1 MHDPQTDNADRE
13 KHSSKNLE
21 CPVKKKGPHEHSIHA
36 DPLKKSL
43 AACYS
48 PAGDSRS
55 TLAAGVLNFRVRN
68 GDGCDSTAM
77 ATRQK

>member
-1 MHDPQTDNADRE
+1 MRALVR
-13 KHSSKNLE
+13 
-21 CPVKKKGPHEHSIHA
+21 
-36 DPLKKSL
+36 KSL

>member
-1 MHDPQTDNADRE
+1 MSQKPTAPIVKNTFQKIRNAL
-13 KHSSKNLE
+13 SKKARMND
-21 CPVKKKGPHEHSIHA
+21 SIHA
-36 DPLKKSL
+36 GPLKKSL
-43 AACYS
+43 AARYS

-68 GDGCDSTAM
+68 GDGCDYTAM

>member
-1 MHDPQTDNADRE
+1 MRALVR
-13 KHSSKNLE
+13 
-21 CPVKKKGPHEHSIHA
+21 
-36 DPLKKSL
+36 KSL

-55 TLAAGVLNFRVRN
+55 TLAAGVLNFLVRI
-68 GDGCDSTAM
+68 GDGCDYTAM